1 MDANLGDYIK
11 QFVKEM
17 ARVNKS
23 QIRLEIW
30 GGLGV
35 DRNSGTIFTCP
46 TSGTTNKIYAVKK
59 TALDQWR
66 KGNYKSSYDELVN
79 TARIIGITNETA
91 FGLRNTSYF
100 NESLVSTN
108 PTSPSFR
115 PVPPYISRPTAIN
128 ANKGLLNELTF
139 FLKEV
144 HLCTINPLTRMA
156 LKDGYVNPSLHDV
169 VAVVKD
175 QSTLSIDTN
184 NVDIILKNN
193 IDRRNVDYVPKGGGR
208 ASGRYN
214 PNNLYFKVNR
224 NSSNNR
230 GPFISARINSAKSML
245 NNIDQSDN
253 CYIKDRDEP
262 LEGDI
267 WYNGVRSSISNGIYE
282 VWVDDMGG
290 GPMVRASRQSVYEAA
305 ARYKKN
311 ISPTSERYA
320 GYRTSPMANKV
331 ASNAIT
337 PVKVYVENWWEDPQ
351 LYAGIIAVL
360 FALMQTL
367 DEKQDSFEF
376 SKKFIDAGAFDYDKM
391 YKPMQGMDA

>member
-35 DRNSGTIFTCP
+35 DANTGSIFTCP

-66 KGNYKSSYDELVN
+66 KGNYQFSYDELVN
-79 TARIIGITNETA
+79 TSKILGITDTTA
-91 FGLRNTSYF
+91 FGAGTNSYF
-100 NESLVSTN
+100 NDSVGTN
-108 PTSPSFR
+108 R
-115 PVPPYISRPTAIN
+115 GDNPVGKPIPPYISRPTIIGR
-128 ANKGLLNELTF
+128 NKGLLNELTF

-144 HLCTINPLTRMA
+144 HLCTINPLSRMA

-169 VAVVKD
+169 VAIVKD
-175 QSTLSIDTN
+175 QTTISVDTN
-184 NVDIILKNN
+184 NVNIILKNN
-193 IDRRNVDYVPKGGGR
+193 IDRRNIDYVPKGGGR
-208 ASGRYN
+208 SSGRYN
-214 PNNLYFKVNR
+214 PNNLYFRVNT
-224 NSSNNR
+224 NDSSNR
-230 GPFISARINSAKSML
+230 APSISARMRDAKSLL
-245 NNIDQSDN
+245 NNIDQSDS

-267 WYNGVRSSISNGIYE
+267 WYNGIRSSISNGIYE
-282 VWVDDMGG
+282 VWVDDIGG
-290 GPMVRASRQSVYEAA
+290 GPMVRSSRQAVYEAA

-337 PVKVYVENWWEDPQ
+337 PVKMYVENWWEDPQ

-367 DEKQDSFEF
+367 NEKQDSFEF

-391 YKPMQGMDA
+391 YRPMEGMNA

>member
-1 MDANLGDYIK
+1 
-11 QFVKEM
+11 
-17 ARVNKS
+17 
-23 QIRLEIW
+23 
-30 GGLGV
+30 
-35 DRNSGTIFTCP
+35 
-46 TSGTTNKIYAVKK
+46 
-59 TALDQWR
+59 
-66 KGNYKSSYDELVN
+66 
-79 TARIIGITNETA
+79 
-91 FGLRNTSYF
+91 
-100 NESLVSTN
+100 
-108 PTSPSFR
+108 
-115 PVPPYISRPTAIN
+115 
-128 ANKGLLNELTF
+128 
-139 FLKEV
+139 
-144 HLCTINPLTRMA
+144 MA

-282 VWVDDMGG
+282 VWVDDIGG
-290 GPMVRASRQSVYEAA
+290 GPMVRASRQAVYEAA